1 MARQSLKDLVASSG
15 LAFAGTVQAVGETTV
30 QGVPVDD
37 RMVVVRVDR
46 RLQAP
51 LEVEIAPG
59 SQVTVQLSPDLPR
72 LKVGDQAT
80 FFANPA
86 VYGEGLMV
94 SEVGRMKDEP
104 APAGG
109 ARVATREDPT
119 SGVEQALAE
128 LTQDSVIEHARD
140 AAVIVRAHVVR
151 LEEAQAPELPR
162 EHDPHWWI
170 ATLEADLVA
179 KGDAP
184 GLGEGGGTVAALYAN
199 SIDFQ
204 WREWIKPKAGQAGLW
219 LLHQSEDELTQ
230 LAPFQLIHQE
240 DLQPSTQLD
249 ALREAGIGDT

>member
-1 MARQSLKDLVASSG
+1 MARQSLKELVASSG
-15 LAFAGTVQAVGETTV
+15 IAFAGTVQAVGETTV

-37 RMVVVRVDR
+37 RLVVVRVDR
-46 RLQAP
+46 TLHAP
-51 LEVEIAPG
+51 PEVEIAPG
-59 SQVTVQLSPDLPR
+59 TQVTVQLSPDLPK
-72 LKVGDQAT
+72 LGVGDRAS

-104 APAGG
+104 EPAGG
-109 ARVATREDPT
+109 TRAISREEPAT
-119 SGVEQALAE
+119 GVEQALAE
-128 LTQDSVIEHARD
+128 LAQDSLIEHAGD
-140 AAVIVRAHVVR
+140 AAVIVRGRVVR
-151 LEEAQAPELPR
+151 LEEAQTPELPR

-170 ATLEADLVA
+170 ATLETDLVA

-219 LLHQSEDELTQ
+219 LLHRSEDELAQ
-230 LAPFQLIHQE
+230 LASFQLIHQE

-249 ALREAGIGDT
+249 ALREAGIGDK

>member
-1 MARQSLKDLVASSG
+1 MARQSLKELVASSG
-15 LAFAGTVQAVGETTV
+15 IAFAGTVQAVGETTV

-37 RMVVVRVDR
+37 RLVVVRVDR
-46 RLQAP
+46 TLHAP
-51 LEVEIAPG
+51 PEVEIAPG
-59 SQVTVQLSPDLPR
+59 TQVTVQLSPDLPK
-72 LKVGDQAT
+72 LGVGDQAS

-104 APAGG
+104 EPAGG
-109 ARVATREDPT
+109 TRAISREEPAT
-119 SGVEQALAE
+119 GVEQALAE
-128 LTQDSVIEHARD
+128 LAQDSLIEHAGD
-140 AAVIVRAHVVR
+140 AAVIVRGRVVQ
-151 LEEAQAPELPR
+151 LEEAQTPELPR

-219 LLHQSEDELTQ
+219 LLHRSEDELAQ

-249 ALREAGIGDT
+249 ALREAGIGDK

>member
-1 MARQSLKDLVASSG
+1 MARQSLKDLLASSG
-15 LAFAGTVQAVGETTV
+15 LAFVGTVQAVGESTV
-30 QGVPVDD
+30 QGVPIDD

-46 RLQAP
+46 TLRAP
-51 LEVEIAPG
+51 PEVEIAPAG
-59 SQVTVQLSPDLPR
+59 QVTVQLSGDLPK
-72 LKVGDQAT
+72 LKVGDEAT

-94 SEVGRMKDEP
+94 SEVGRMSEEP
-104 APAGG
+104 PPASG
-109 ARVATREDPT
+109 ARFANLEEPT
-119 SGVEQALAE
+119 SGVDEALAE
-128 LTQDSVIEHARD
+128 LAQDAVLEHASQ
-140 AAVIVRAHVVR
+140 AEVIVRARVVR

-184 GLGEGGGTVAALYAN
+184 GLGEGGGMVTALYAN

-204 WREWIKPKAGQAGLW
+204 WREWIKPKAGQGGLW
-219 LLHQSEDELTQ
+219 LLHRSEDDLAQ

-249 ALREAGIGDT
+249 AVREAGIGDK

>member
-1 MARQSLKDLVASSG
+1 VAQSLKELVASSG
-15 LAFAGTVQAVGETTV
+15 MAFAGTVQAVGESTV

-46 RLQAP
+46 ALHAP
-51 LEVEIAPG
+51 PEVEIASG
-59 SQVTVQLSPDLPR
+59 SQVTVQLSSDLPK

-80 FFANPA
+80 FFTNPA

-104 APAGG
+104 EPAGG
-109 ARVATREDPT
+109 ARIATREEPT
-119 SGVEQALAE
+119 SGVDQALAE
-128 LTQDSVIEHARD
+128 LAQDSLLEHARD
-140 AAVIVRAHVVR
+140 AAVIVRGRVVR
-151 LEEAQAPELPR
+151 LEEAQTPELPR

-184 GLGEGGGTVAALYAN
+184 GLGEGGGSVAALYAN

-204 WREWIKPKAGQAGLW
+204 WRQWIKPKAGQGGLW
-219 LLHQSEDELTQ
+219 LLHKSEDDLMQ

-249 ALREAGIGDT
+249 ALREAGIGDA

>member
-1 MARQSLKDLVASSG
+1 MARQSLKELVASSG
-15 LAFAGTVQAVGETTV
+15 IAFAGTVQAVGETTV

-37 RMVVVRVDR
+37 RLVVVRVDR
-46 RLQAP
+46 TLHAP
-51 LEVEIAPG
+51 PEVEIAPG
-59 SQVTVQLSPDLPR
+59 TQVTVQLSPDLPK
-72 LKVGDQAT
+72 LDVGDQAS

-104 APAGG
+104 EPAGG
-109 ARVATREDPT
+109 TRAISREEPAT
-119 SGVEQALAE
+119 GVEQALAE
-128 LTQDSVIEHARD
+128 LAQDSLIEHAGD
-140 AAVIVRAHVVR
+140 AAVIVRGRVVQ
-151 LEEAQAPELPR
+151 LEEAQTPELPR

-219 LLHQSEDELTQ
+219 LLHRCEDELAQ

-249 ALREAGIGDT
+249 ALREAGIGDK

>member
-1 MARQSLKDLVASSG
+1 MARQSLKELVASSG
-15 LAFAGTVQAVGETTV
+15 IAFAGTVQAVGETTV

-37 RMVVVRVDR
+37 RLVVVRVDR
-46 RLQAP
+46 ALHAP
-51 LEVEIAPG
+51 PEVEIAPG
-59 SQVTVQLSPDLPR
+59 TQVTVQLSPDLPK
-72 LKVGDQAT
+72 LDVGDHAS

-104 APAGG
+104 EPAGG
-109 ARVATREDPT
+109 TRAISREEPAT
-119 SGVEQALAE
+119 GVEQALAE
-128 LTQDSVIEHARD
+128 LAQDSLIAHAGD
-140 AAVIVRAHVVR
+140 AAVIVRGRVVR
-151 LEEAQAPELPR
+151 LEEAQTPELPR

-219 LLHQSEDELTQ
+219 LLHRSEDELAQ

-249 ALREAGIGDT
+249 ALREAGIGDK

>member
-1 MARQSLKDLVASSG
+1 MARQSLKELVASSG
-15 LAFAGTVQAVGETTV
+15 IAFAGTVQAVGETTV

-37 RMVVVRVDR
+37 RLVVVRVDR
-46 RLQAP
+46 ALHAP
-51 LEVEIAPG
+51 PEVEIAPG
-59 SQVTVQLSPDLPR
+59 TQVTVQLSPDLPK
-72 LKVGDQAT
+72 LDVGDQAS

-104 APAGG
+104 EPAGG
-109 ARVATREDPT
+109 TRAISREEPAT
-119 SGVEQALAE
+119 GVEQALAE
-128 LTQDSVIEHARD
+128 LAQDSLIEHAGD
-140 AAVIVRAHVVR
+140 AAVIVRGRVVR
-151 LEEAQAPELPR
+151 LEEAQTPELPR
-162 EHDPHWWI
+162 EHDPHWWV

-219 LLHQSEDELTQ
+219 LLHRSEDELAQ

-249 ALREAGIGDT
+249 ALREAGIGDK

>member
-15 LAFAGTVQAVGETTV
+15 MAFAGTVQAVGETTV

-46 RLQAP
+46 RLEAP
-51 LEVEIAPG
+51 PEVEVAPG
-59 SQVTVQLSPDLPR
+59 SQVTVQLSPDLPK

-119 SGVEQALAE
+119 SGVDQALAE
-128 LTQDSVIEHARD
+128 LTQDSLIEHARD
-140 AAVIVRAHVVR
+140 AAVIVRGHVVR
-151 LEEAQAPELPR
+151 LEEAQAARAPARARPALVDRHPR
-162 EHDPHWWI
+162 GGPR
-170 ATLEADLVA
+170 
-179 KGDAP
+179 
-184 GLGEGGGTVAALYAN
+184 GEGRRPRPRRGRAAR
-199 SIDFQ
+199 S
-204 WREWIKPKAGQAGLW
+204 R
-219 LLHQSEDELTQ
+219 
-230 LAPFQLIHQE
+230 
-240 DLQPSTQLD
+240 PSTPT
-249 ALREAGIGDT
+249 ASTSSGASGSSRRPARAASGCSTEAMTSGPSSLRSS

>member
-1 MARQSLKDLVASSG
+1 MARQSLKELVASSG
-15 LAFAGTVQAVGETTV
+15 IAFAGTVQAVGETTV

-37 RMVVVRVDR
+37 RLVVVRVDR
-46 RLQAP
+46 ALHAP
-51 LEVEIAPG
+51 PEVEIAPG
-59 SQVTVQLSPDLPR
+59 TQVTVQLSPDLPK
-72 LKVGDQAT
+72 LDVGDQAS

-104 APAGG
+104 EPAGG
-109 ARVATREDPT
+109 TRAISREEPAT
-119 SGVEQALAE
+119 GVEQALAE
-128 LTQDSVIEHARD
+128 LAQDSLIEHAGD
-140 AAVIVRAHVVR
+140 AAVIVRGRVVR
-151 LEEAQAPELPR
+151 LEEAQTPELPR

-179 KGDAP
+179 KGGAP

-219 LLHQSEDELTQ
+219 LLHRSEDELAQ

-249 ALREAGIGDT
+249 ALREAGIGDK